1 MKSLTSKKEFEMVF
15 NGLLGTDIPWGK
27 LPKESL
33 VELAVLFK
41 NPEILIQKLSKKSE
55 SPMDLTVGKL
65 AMTVL
70 ESWDGPLLK
79 GLKTLAGKQSGTE
92 KG

>member
-1 MKSLTSKKEFEMVF
+1 MLTSKTEFEMVF
-15 NGLLGTDIPWGK
+15 NGLLGTDISWSK
-27 LPKESL
+27 LSKENL
-33 VELAVLFK
+33 IELAVLFK
-41 NPEILIQKLSKKSE
+41 NPDILMQKLSKKSE

-79 GLKTLAGKQSGTE
+79 GLKTLAGKQTTGSE
-92 KG
+92 KT